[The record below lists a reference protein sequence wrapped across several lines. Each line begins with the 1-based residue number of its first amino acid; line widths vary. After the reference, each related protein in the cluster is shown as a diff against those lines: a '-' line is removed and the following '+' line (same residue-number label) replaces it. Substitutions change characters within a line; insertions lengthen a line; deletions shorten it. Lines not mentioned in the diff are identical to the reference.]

1 MIHGKG
7 KRGHFCSPSISSFS
21 FPLFLSFSFAPFPL
35 SLHPVIV
42 LLFFFSLSPR
52 VCAPPPPPISS
63 IPPLILPFPRMT
75 PPRIHN
81 QINPVVVSAFISTLP
96 SLLHRPTRG
105 EVRGPRKAIIS
116 IMANMSP
123 KAQKPGA
130 VLTQMGPARCV
141 CVSPGEAIWFFS

>member
-52 VCAPPPPPISS
+52 VWAPPPISS
-63 IPPLILPFPRMT
+63 IPLLILPFPRMT